1 MPSTP
6 FIFGMPQSDAFL
18 KRLTACEE
26 EAMSSLGSRMEAA
39 YYAAPLQLVDQTL
52 PALVRHL
59 RSEGWAVYGATSRRT
74 GDSVPY
80 DWHSWLLVDFLLEH
94 GLHFTP
100 LSTETVHLGNATRAG
115 GIFFVGG
122 EEVNKG
128 HVIHQVVPAGHMAV
142 LIDNTYDKLLRAR
155 SSSSCRFQ
163 GVHFTAAHGLES
175 DDESR
180 QRWLCEQL
188 AQIGR
193 RCKSCGQEL

>member
-1 MPSTP
+1 MCVCSIGFVLLPVTVGKQLSL
-6 FIFGMPQSDAFL
+6 FL
-18 KRLTACEE
+18 RKTFTNHHH
-26 EAMSSLGSRMEAA
+26 
-39 YYAAPLQLVDQTL
+39 PLLQNGIYPWEQLS
-52 PALVRHL
+52 HK
-59 RSEGWAVYGATSRRT
+59 
-74 GDSVPY
+74 DSVPY